1 MIIQYYRKIIQ
12 GEREMYIQNS
22 RTRDILSYLTGR
34 KILNEVDMVALKGLG
49 HEFEEIPTPNKERL
63 PE

>member
-1 MIIQYYRKIIQ
+1 
-12 GEREMYIQNS
+12 MYIQNS